1 MDGWVPRS
9 VLWWSLQRA
18 VLALAGLLGMGVL
31 AWGLQSVLGLS
42 SGAGELRGLLPF
54 AAMTLPVVLVLAL
67 VIGVVEA
74 AALRRWRSSL
84 PVAALVT
91 GLAGG
96 VAAALA
102 MSWLAPD
109 RMLAVL
115 GAVVVGSACGVIT
128 AVGTW
133 TDGHRLHPRPVAL
146 PVVNA

>member
-9 VLWWSLQRA
+9 VLWWSLRRA

-42 SGAGELRGLLPF
+42 NGTGELRGLVPF
-54 AAMTLPVVLVLAL
+54 AATTLPVVLVLAV
-67 VIGVVEA
+67 VIGLVEA
-74 AALRRWRSSL
+74 AALRRWSTSL
-84 PVAALVT
+84 VVAAAVT
-91 GLAGG
+91 GAAGA

-102 MSWLAPD
+102 MTWLAPD

-115 GAVVVGSACGVIT
+115 GAVVVGSLCGVIS

-133 TDGHRLHPRPVAL
+133 SDGRRLDPRPAAL
-146 PVVNA
+146 PVVGV